1 MCYAIPGK
9 VVELKENIVVLD
21 YFGEH
26 RNVLNKFIEVKI
38 GEYVYAQGGLLI
50 DKIAEEDAIEILS
63 FWEERFFELKKTDN
77 KLTETRNVRESS
89 DSLLSV
95 LQKVNLNKKLER
107 EEILALLKT
116 GKREELKLIY
126 ETANN
131 IRRKELGNA
140 CCVHGIIEFSNYC
153 RNNCFYCG
161 IRKDKNI
168 ERYRMSPNEIVE
180 AAKYAVKELGF
191 KALVLQSGED
201 FWFDDEKLVEIIE
214 EIKKLNILIFLSV
227 GVRSE
232 LSYKRFYEAGAKAV
246 LLRFETSNE
255 KSFHKLRPN
264 TNFNQRIELIK
275 HLKKIGYIVATGF
288 LIGLPEETEEDIINN
303 ILLTKSLNT
312 DMYSFGPLIPAKCTP
327 LENQSIVDKDTVLK
341 TIAITRFIDRKSKV
355 LVTSALETLDTS
367 AKKEGLM
374 AGANSL
380 MVNIT
385 PAKYKSLY
393 AIYPNKA
400 GNNKDIE
407 DSIRDT
413 LDLLYSLGRA
423 PTDLGV

>member
-140 CCVHGIIEFSNYC
+140 CCVHGIIQFSNYC